1 MVLQELVQHV
11 EQVVLHQRLDHQLV
25 QVMLEKTITGVTT
38 DQDETQSQPARGAL
52 LCYLDGDL
60 ELVQR
65 ADVLH
70 QHGDD
75 ELVGDALRDAQSR
88 KFITSPGLKTFG
100 WKLTEHVRP
109 TFLSVNEDRTC
120 VYMSDWSMTA

>member
-25 QVMLEKTITGVTT
+25 QVMLEKTSQVLPGRLTT
-38 DQDETQSQPARGAL
+38 PPARAAL
-52 LCYLDGDL
+52 LSYLDGDL

-75 ELVGDALRDAQSR
+75 ELVGHALQDAQSR
-88 KFITSPGLKTFG
+88 KFITSPGLKMFG
-100 WKLTEHVRP
+100 WKLTHVRR